1 MQLKH
6 KDKQEGFLGIFR
18 FGALS
23 QIAEIA
29 KLSEN
34 IRRKHD
40 QVASHASVLVEL
52 VPKMRYSLDRD
63 LSTEQPLSMHL
74 MNNMA

>member
-34 IRRKHD
+34 IRRNHD
-40 QVASHASVLVEL
+40 QVASHASVFSGAR
-52 VPKMRYSLDRD
+52 P
-63 LSTEQPLSMHL
+63 
-74 MNNMA
+74 

>member
-40 QVASHASVLVEL
+40 
-52 VPKMRYSLDRD
+52 
-63 LSTEQPLSMHL
+63 
-74 MNNMA
+74 